1 MDGGSGLV
9 FSIPTI
15 KRGEVYFVVD
25 QIVKGMLESAG
36 E

>member
-1 MDGGSGLV
+1 MDEGAGLIV
-9 FSIPTI
+9 PVPTI
-15 KRGEVYFVVD
+15 KGGEVYFVVD